1 MSEHNQQQKELLNL
15 VLKAQSGDEAAF
27 EKLYNEC
34 YEPILRFI
42 AFRVPA
48 QDDAEDLAQQVFIRF
63 YNNLQNWKD
72 QGYSPLAYVFTVARS
87 VVADY
92 WRANKNRK
100 VENSEEILPLLVD
113 TGSRPEDIAQSK
125 EATKEIIQAIQ
136 RLPDNYQEVIALRLI
151 NGLTNPEIAKIIKKS
166 EVATRKLYSR
176 GIQKLQIELKK
187 EENNE

>member
-1 MSEHNQQQKELLNL
+1 MSEHSQQKELLDL
-15 VLKAQSGDEAAF
+15 VLKAQAGDEAAF

-42 AFRVPA
+42 SFRVPT
-48 QDDAEDLAQQVFIRF
+48 QDDAEDLSQLVFIRF

-72 QGYSPLAYVFTVARS
+72 QGYSPMAYLFTVARS

-100 VENSEEILPLLVD
+100 VENSEDILPLLVD
-113 TGSRPEDIAQSK
+113 SNSRPDEIAQSN
-125 EATKEIIQAIQ
+125 EATKEIIMAIQ

-151 NGLTNPEIAKIIKKS
+151 QGLTNPEIAKIINKS

-176 GIQKLQIELKK
+176 GIQKLRKEL
-187 EENNE
+187 NEKIYE

>member
-1 MSEHNQQQKELLNL
+1 MSEHNQQKRLLEL

-27 EKLYNEC
+27 ETLYNEC

-42 AFRVPA
+42 SFRVPT

-72 QGYSPLAYVFTVARS
+72 QGYSPMAYVFTVARS

-92 WRANKNRK
+92 WRANKNRP
-100 VENSEEILPLLVD
+100 VENSEEILPILVD
-113 TGSRPEDIAQSK
+113 SGRRPDEIARSNEGVNDILK
-125 EATKEIIQAIQ
+125 AI
-136 RLPDNYQEVIALRLI
+136 RGLPENYQEVLALRLI

-166 EVATRKLYSR
+166 EVATRKMYSR
-176 GIQKLQIELKK
+176 GIQKLQVELLK
-187 EENNE
+187 ENNNE

>member
-1 MSEHNQQQKELLNL
+1 MSEHSQQEELLDL
-15 VLKAQSGDEAAF
+15 VLKAQAGDEAAF
-27 EKLYNEC
+27 ESLYTKC
-34 YEPILRFI
+34 YEPILRFMS
-42 AFRVPA
+42 FRVPT

-72 QGYSPLAYVFTVARS
+72 QGYSPMAYDFTIARS

-113 TGSRPEDIAQSK
+113 SGRRPDEIAQSND
-125 EATKEIIQAIQ
+125 ETKHIIRAIQ

-151 NGLTNPEIAKIIKKS
+151 DGLTNPEIANIIKKS

-176 GIQKLQIELKK
+176 GIQKLQIELTK
-187 EENNE
+187 EKSNE